1 MVKTDADLY
10 LEAVN
15 KKLVCPRRIRKKFL
29 SQLSA
34 DVTELAETCKSE
46 PTTADLEARFGTPE
60 EVAVGFLYQMSAS
73 GLSHWA
79 SQKRV
84 AIIIVA
90 ITCLLILLTIFMY
103 TGYDRWKKEQFEN
116 GHVVVTN
123 YETVNGTPPPE
134 PEGTRVY

>member
-60 EVAVGFLYQMSAS
+60 EVAVDYLHAAGFSEVRES
-73 GLSHWA
+73 LS
-79 SQKRV
+79 SKRIV
-84 AIIIVA
+84 VICVIIACIIA
-90 ITCLLILLTIFMY
+90 LIGVF
-103 TGYDRWKKEQFEN
+103 GYILFDNWRDEEVLN
-116 GHVVVTN
+116 GRV
-123 YETVNGTPPPE
+123 ETVTYEVDGTPPPL
-134 PEGTRVY
+134 PEGAEVH

>member
-60 EVAVGFLYQMSAS
+60 EVAVNYLHAAGFSEVRES
-73 GLSHWA
+73 LS
-79 SQKRV
+79 SKRV
-84 AIIIVA
+84 VVICVIIACIIA
-90 ITCLLILLTIFMY
+90 LIGVF
-103 TGYDRWKKEQFEN
+103 GYILFDNWRDEEILN
-116 GHVVVTN
+116 GRV
-123 YETVNGTPPPE
+123 ETVTYEVDGTPPPE
-134 PEGTRVY
+134 PENTRVY